1 MVAVL
6 IVFALVAC
14 GEDAEQRRFATDKQP
29 TFAAASPTARA
40 TSTSPPSPTV
50 PPRVV
55 SPEALVRTSG
65 APDTVYLAW
74 DNAIWA
80 VNIAERG
87 SSRVVSALPETQP
100 VFAASPDGKY
110 IAILADMPDDAEGV
124 ALVVFEGGTVRYRI
138 DGIEQTFTDVGP
150 ELVPVSLDW
159 SSDGNRI
166 LAGFLGGGL
175 LDIPLDGEPSVL
187 LGVKQLPW
195 LVSAR
200 WSPQGDVVA
209 YIAREGA
216 DGAGRLFVAKLRGG
230 ATDPVLLAPKRGA
243 TGQSVE
249 ALSWRPDAGTILYLQ
264 SSIGSTVEGQ
274 DLFEI
279 SPVGEERRLIA
290 SAGRVAPV
298 AGIVEF
304 AVSPD
309 GNAVAYSVHVPAPD
323 GARFDSLWIGSID
336 AATAIEVPLQRDV
349 TVTEFRWSVSGL
361 VIETINAPESDA
373 TPEAEIDL
381 YLFGTGLTVVPVLRP
396 DATPDSQSSPVPGTP
411 VA

>member
-1 MVAVL
+1 MPLPA
-6 IVFALVAC
+6 
-14 GEDAEQRRFATDKQP
+14 
-29 TFAAASPTARA
+29 
-40 TSTSPPSPTV
+40 
-50 PPRVV
+50 V
-55 SPEALVRTSG
+55 SPEALVRTAG
-65 APDTVYLAW
+65 APDTVYLTW
-74 DNAIWA
+74 DNSIWA

-87 SSRVVSALPETQP
+87 STRVVSGLPGQQP

-110 IAILADMPDDAEGV
+110 IAILSDMPDRGGV
-124 ALVVFEGGTVRYRI
+124 ALMVFERGAVRYRF
-138 DGIEQTFTDVGP
+138 DQIELTFTDVGP

-159 SSDGNRI
+159 SSDGKRI

-175 LDIPLDGEPSVL
+175 LDIPLDGEPAVL
-187 LGVKQLPW
+187 LGVKQVPW

-200 WSPQGDVVA
+200 WSPEGDVVA
-209 YIAREGA
+209 YIARDGA
-216 DGAGRLFVAKLRGG
+216 DGANGAGRLFVAKLRGG

-249 ALSWRPDAGTILYLQ
+249 ALSWRPDVGTILFLQ

-298 AGIVEF
+298 AGIAEF

-309 GNAVAYSVHVPAPD
+309 GDSVAYSVHVPAPD
-323 GARFDSLWIGSID
+323 GVRFDSLWIRSID
-336 AATAIEVPLQRDV
+336 AATAIEVPLEREV
-349 TVTEFRWSVSGL
+349 VVTEFRWSASGL
-361 VIETINAPESDA
+361 LLETISAPASDA
-373 TPEAEIDL
+373 TPEFEIDL
-381 YLFGTGLTVVPVLRP
+381 YLFGTELMVIPVLDS
-396 DATPDSQSSPVPGTP
+396 DATPESESSPVSGTP